1 MKLKDRFLSSR
12 LWDASRAGT
21 AEKKVARAVL
31 AVLLLGALIGGA
43 LAWWVPWQS
52 TTAAPDARQ
61 SKGPLAV
68 NAGPSAAPVPSSRPS
83 CPEATGADI
92 ASAPVAS
99 WELKGTAYV
108 PLSQGPGPC
117 SFTGQGAPA
126 GFSHSQTGAL
136 FAAQWYAGA
145 LDVSGTR
152 PGWEDR
158 IRSSVLDAP
167 GRPVM
172 LEAAKAVASHTGA
185 APVAKDARIQ
195 TSGYRL
201 VSYTDTQTVLE
212 LVISPESQTLS
223 ETAVFRITL
232 AWTQEDWKVVP
243 TLDGRLFE
251 RQQAPKTW
259 TGFIA
264 WGADGFAGLFTKS

>member
-1 MKLKDRFLSSR
+1 MKLKDRFMSSR
-12 LWDASRAGT
+12 FWDASRAGAT
-21 AEKKVARAVL
+21 ERKIARAIL
-31 AVLLLGALIGGA
+31 AAIVLGALIGGG
-43 LAWWVPWQS
+43 LAWWAPWQS
-52 TTAAPDARQ
+52 TTAAPGSRQ
-61 SKGPLAV
+61 SQGPVISAEPSEAV
-68 NAGPSAAPVPSSRPS
+68 VPSSRPT
-83 CPEATGADI
+83 CPESTGADI
-92 ASAPVAS
+92 VSAPVAS

-108 PLSQGPGPC
+108 PVAQGPGPC
-117 SFTGQGAPA
+117 SFTGQGAPV

-136 FAAQWYAGA
+136 FAAQWYAGV
-145 LDVSGTR
+145 LDVSGAR

-172 LEAAKAVASHTGA
+172 IDAAKAVASHTGA

-201 VSYTDTQTVLE
+201 VSYTDAEAVLE
-212 LVISPESQTLS
+212 LVISPQSQTLS

-232 AWTQEDWKVVP
+232 AWAQEDWKVVP

-251 RQQAPKTW
+251 RQPAPTSW
-259 TGFIA
+259 AGFMP
-264 WGADGFAGLFTKS
+264 WGADGFSGLFAKS